1 MKLFLLFLILIV
13 LQRLSEL
20 VLAKRNEKIVRS
32 EGAVEYDAGGYKVIV
47 LLHTAFLVSFTA
59 EYFLLGRSLSPYWL
73 PLICVFVFAQ
83 ILRYWAIRSLGK
95 FWNTRILIVPGER
108 LVTEGPYRYL
118 KHPNY
123 VSVTIEIAVIPLIFS
138 CYITAAVFTVLN
150 ILALRRRIR
159 IEESALSSLENPE

>member
-1 MKLFLLFLILIV
+1 MKIFLLFLTLII

-20 VLAKRNEKIVRS
+20 LLAKRNERTVRS

-47 LLHTAFLVSFTA
+47 LMHTAFLVSFAA

-73 PLICVFVFAQ
+73 PLVCVFVAAQ
-83 ILRYWAIRSLGK
+83 LLRYWAIRSLGK

-108 LVTEGPYRYL
+108 LVTKGPYKYL
-118 KHPNY
+118 RHPNY
-123 VSVTIEIAVIPLIFS
+123 VSVVIEIAVVPLIFS

-150 ILALRRRIR
+150 LLALRRRIS
-159 IEESALSSLENPE
+159 IEESALSRLEKPL

>member
-150 ILALRRRIR
+150 LLALRRRIR

>member
-108 LVTEGPYRYL
+108 LETEGSYRYL